1 MSSFCNLL
9 KLTFKVD
16 LKGDLLKINGL
27 DYTVYLMFLRHT
39 LIFFLW
45 MTIMGGS
52 FWIFYGTN
60 YYVEASACYE
70 LGKEHDGVE

>member
-1 MSSFCNLL
+1 MNSFCNLL

-45 MTIMGGS
+45 MAIMGGA
-52 FWIFYGTN
+52 FWIYYGTN
-60 YYVEASACYE
+60 SYIEAS
-70 LGKEHDGVE
+70 